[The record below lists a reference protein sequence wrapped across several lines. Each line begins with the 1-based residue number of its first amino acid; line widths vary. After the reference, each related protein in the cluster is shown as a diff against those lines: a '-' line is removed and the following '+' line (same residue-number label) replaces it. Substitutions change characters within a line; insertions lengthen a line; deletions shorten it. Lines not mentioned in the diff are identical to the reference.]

1 MIFFERSMVK
11 KLFHSLVVWGSTP
24 SATVGSAALLIAFAG
39 VASRFLGFLRDRILA
54 SQFGAGDVLDAYYAA
69 FRLPDLVYGFL
80 VLGALSAAFVPIFTE
95 LVSQEKREEAW
106 RLTSGVLHTT
116 LFSLGLFS
124 FFGIIFASYITDF
137 SLYSSSG

>member
-69 FRLPDLVYGFL
+69 FRLPDLVYGFEQ
-80 VLGALSAAFVPIFTE
+80 AE
-95 LVSQEKREEAW
+95 
-106 RLTSGVLHTT
+106 
-116 LFSLGLFS
+116 
-124 FFGIIFASYITDF
+124 
-137 SLYSSSG
+137 